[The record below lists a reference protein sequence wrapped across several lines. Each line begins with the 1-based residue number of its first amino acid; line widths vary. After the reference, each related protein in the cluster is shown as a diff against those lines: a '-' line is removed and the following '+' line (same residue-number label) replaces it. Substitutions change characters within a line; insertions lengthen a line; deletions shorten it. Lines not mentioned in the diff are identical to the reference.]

1 MIWLWKNYIGFKDC
15 IVNAMKR
22 KVPDQGKQYNKM
34 HNPLKE
40 GNLTKTREFWISV
53 LYSHSSPLVFTWTS
67 TFKGSLPRLLTARSR
82 WLATWKKSGHYI
94 SIQISIIVS
103 SPYKNPI
110 LYNKHKRL
118 SSPFPS
124 LQTLDL
130 HKQEHDIKASG
141 HRRNTCLFF
150 VTYLFIIYTLNHVKI
165 WNSSWKKRRCTKSKQ
180 CSVWK
185 YKWFSAG
192 KKYVFCQ
199 SIMY

>member
-1 MIWLWKNYIGFKDC
+1 MRVLN
-15 IVNAMKR
+15 IV
-22 KVPDQGKQYNKM
+22 
-34 HNPLKE
+34 
-40 GNLTKTREFWISV
+40 S
-53 LYSHSSPLVFTWTS
+53 
-67 TFKGSLPRLLTARSR
+67 LLTFFSTSVHLNKYFQRLPSQAIDSTVKVISN
-82 WLATWKKSGHYI
+82 LKKSGHCI
-94 SIQISIIVS
+94 SKQISIITCN
-103 SPYKNPI
+103 PYKNPI